1 MVDLGALTTLQKVN
15 ASTHLR
21 SQSSEATFTQLL
33 DYNLPAK
40 LSLIGKLTQ
49 SNHIHGKLYFNSRAV
64 STVGNA
70 YLTKPGLAK
79 FGLTHQARNFE

>member
-1 MVDLGALTTLQKVN
+1 MAQKMVDLGALTMLQKVN

-49 SNHIHGKLYFNSRAV
+49 SNHVHSKSGVKYSPDDPESRIP
-64 STVGNA
+64 T
-70 YLTKPGLAK
+70 LIRGL
-79 FGLTHQARNFE
+79 